1 LNSNTIL
8 FESSSFNFK
17 LKHLIII
24 GVLVL
29 AFSTSFL
36 IRTQPL
42 EYGNQLNE
50 FDPFFN
56 FRATE
61 YIVENGLSE
70 YFQWHDK
77 KSWYGSF
84 DENGN
89 NGRNISLTSQIM
101 LHVTAAITYQLFGG
115 DLSLYDYTILFP
127 AIIGSLTVIV
137 IFALVRL
144 FGGNLAGL
152 IASLLFAVSL
162 PIILRGTAGWFKS
175 EPLGIFYGIL
185 GLYLFLSAIRS
196 KNQKIS
202 ILKIIFASI
211 VMGFGMASWGGTQFF
226 IIPLG
231 LFILALPFVN
241 KDHKFLLWSIP
252 LFVGLFLL
260 ISGSFERPGINFVF
274 GLGGVSLIIP
284 TLFLIGCIIIQK
296 ISSEKNKVR
305 NGLLLLFGILI
316 LGSFFVTINEQLNFL
331 PLPSFRYLNALNP
344 LLTSNDPLVDSV
356 AEHAS
361 VSVESSFLLHSVWMI
376 FAGIGI
382 WILLSKKISENK
394 IDIKNDMKVFVII
407 FGITAVYVSSV
418 FMRLELF
425 ASLSMIIL
433 ASIALSILT
442 REIFNVKFSRK
453 KNYLIKSSYVLIILF
468 LFITP
473 LVIPENTNWINAM
486 DSPPIILTGATP
498 YPPTDDWLKTMEW
511 IKLNTPENAK
521 IASWWDYGYWITTLS
536 DRTTFIDNATLDT
549 KEIQKM
555 ATMFMSHPDESWEML
570 KEMNADYVLVFFA
583 AQDIDNNPKDEP
595 LYVTGGG
602 GDESKVL
609 WISRI
614 AELSPEMYLELDAK
628 TPKPNF
634 YENTM
639 LGKLLPFSPVVYYQ
653 PQTGENS
660 QIFNPGFVEISMKN
674 IKYNSENSPLKLVY
688 SSPSFTDDTE
698 SEMMFIMIYEV
709 NKNYSP

>member
-1 LNSNTIL
+1 
-8 FESSSFNFK
+8 
-17 LKHLIII
+17 
-24 GVLVL
+24 
-29 AFSTSFL
+29 
-36 IRTQPL
+36 
-42 EYGNQLNE
+42 
-50 FDPFFN
+50 
-56 FRATE
+56 
-61 YIVENGLSE
+61 
-70 YFQWHDK
+70 
-77 KSWYGSF
+77 
-84 DENGN
+84 
-89 NGRNISLTSQIM
+89 
-101 LHVTAAITYQLFGG
+101 
-115 DLSLYDYTILFP
+115 
-127 AIIGSLTVIV
+127 
-137 IFALVRL
+137 
-144 FGGNLAGL
+144 
-152 IASLLFAVSL
+152 LFAVSL

-602 GDESKVL
+602 GDESKIL